1 MPVHLHHLLKQA
13 SEGERLVGTWDCV
26 LKYIQK
32 KKIVSKSNENEN
44 LGGYKFAARRDKEE

>member
-1 MPVHLHHLLKQA
+1 M
-13 SEGERLVGTWDCV
+13 
-26 LKYIQK
+26 KYIRK